1 MDASQLKP
9 NDLKITQND
18 GKVRKLFIR
27 PHTKEFLLRMSRH
40 YEIIIFT
47 AATKCY
53 ADQIRKILDPTDSI
67 ISHLLDRQVCFNP
80 NKGTVTE
87 NKLPFIKDLR
97 KLNRDLSQTILLDN
111 SIYCF
116 WYQINNGIPIVSYNK
131 ERKDDTEL
139 LKVSSYLMRL
149 VGETDVRK
157 KNQEY
162 FKLEKYEEHVD
173 ARTLVEELYM
183 NEDDDE

>member
-1 MDASQLKP
+1 
-9 NDLKITQND
+9 
-18 GKVRKLFIR
+18 
-27 PHTKEFLLRMSRH
+27 MSRH

-53 ADQIRKILDPTDSI
+53 AEQIRKVLDPTDSI
-67 ISHLLDRQVCFNP
+67 IAHLLDRQFCFNP
-80 NKGTVTE
+80 NKGSSNE

-131 ERKDDTEL
+131 EKRDDSEL
-139 LKVSSYLMRL
+139 LKVQNYLLGL
-149 VGETDVRK
+149 VDEKDVRK
-157 KNQEY
+157 KNQKY
-162 FKLEKYEEHVD
+162 FKLEKYQEHVD

-183 NEDDDE
+183 DGNCEK